1 MDNLSSLG
9 FCCICRL
16 SRLGQPFSAVW
27 VTKLQS
33 WVDAWDEADEHVV
46 QPTGPHRA
54 RWFQAYLTWY
64 QVRTHLRVTYADTA
78 LQPHVASS
86 RDAYARH
93 RDEALCRGDE
103 SLVILPRYI
112 KLMHSLN
119 NVLIIRDS
127 LTFA

>member
-1 MDNLSSLG
+1 MDNLSSDILG
-9 FCCICRL
+9 FYCICRL

-46 QPTGPHRA
+46 QPTGAHTA

-64 QVRTHLRVTYADTA
+64 QVRTRLRVTYADTA
-78 LQPHVASS
+78 PQPHVASS

-93 RDEALCRGDE
+93 RDEALAGAV
-103 SLVILPRYI
+103 SHLSYYLVT
-112 KLMHSLN
+112 LN
-119 NVLIIRDS
+119 
-127 LTFA
+127 

>member
-1 MDNLSSLG
+1 MDNLSSDVLG
-9 FCCICRL
+9 FYCICRL

-46 QPTGPHRA
+46 QPTGPHTA

-64 QVRTHLRVTYADTA
+64 QVRTRLRVTYADTA
-78 LQPHVASS
+78 PQPHVASS

-93 RDEALCRGDE
+93 RDEALAGAV
-103 SLVILPRYI
+103 SHLSYYLVT
-112 KLMHSLN
+112 LN
-119 NVLIIRDS
+119 
-127 LTFA
+127 